1 MNNMGVK
8 LQDLI
13 QRKPIHVSVL
23 QGKIVAVD
31 APNIIF
37 SLLKFSYKNKQ
48 YSLSN
53 LMTDRTQRAISHLYG
68 LLFRLNFF
76 YAKRIF
82 PIFCFDGRDSELKR
96 VITKDQLADFRV
108 INRWYQEAIDSNNPE
123 LARKIALG
131 NEFLWPNI
139 ITESKHLL
147 NALGVP
153 YIDSPA
159 SAESQCAYLV
169 KAGIAHYAISQD
181 FDTLLFGCPAL
192 IQNLSKSLRR
202 KIKGKWIYNKVS
214 TFQIDLE
221 SNLKQLRLD
230 RFQLVDLA
238 MLLGTDY
245 NPGVKQ
251 IGPKTALELIKT
263 YHDLEGIIASQKN
276 KYNFAQLT
284 SEKIQAIR
292 KIFLIPDVLE
302 ILPEL
307 YWDSPNNA
315 KILKLMCKDHTLN
328 PERVQNN
335 IQKLKKNYISCKD
348 YFHKLTFGPK
358 IIQKTL
364 DMSF

>member
-1 MNNMGVK
+1 MGVK
-8 LQDLI
+8 LQNLI
-13 QRKPIHVSVL
+13 QRKPIHVSDL
-23 QGKIVAVD
+23 KGKIVAVD

-37 SLLKFSYKNKQ
+37 SLLNFSYKNKQ
-48 YSLSN
+48 YSASN

-68 LLFRLNFF
+68 LLFRINFF
-76 YAKRIF
+76 YTKKIF
-82 PIFCFDGRDSELKR
+82 PIFCFDGRDSELKH
-96 VITKDQLADFRV
+96 VISKDQLADFQV
-108 INRWYQEAIDSNNPE
+108 INRWYQEAIESNNFKI
-123 LARKIALG
+123 ARKIALG
-131 NEFLWPNI
+131 KEFLWPNI
-139 ITESKHLL
+139 ITESKQLL

-159 SAESQCAYLV
+159 SAESQCAHLV
-169 KAGIAHYAISQD
+169 KGGIAHYAVSQD

-202 KIKGKWIYNKVS
+202 KKKGKWIYNKVS

-221 SNLKQLRLD
+221 SNLKQLKLD
-230 RFQLVDLA
+230 RFQLVDLS

-263 YHDLEGIIASQKN
+263 YHNLEGIIASQKN

-292 KIFLIPDVLE
+292 KIFLMADVLE
-302 ILPEL
+302 KLPDL
-307 YWDSPNNA
+307 YWDPPDNTR
-315 KILKLMCKDHTLN
+315 ILKLMCKDHTLN
-328 PERVQNN
+328 QERVKNN
-335 IQKLKKNYISCKD
+335 IQKLIENYISCKD
-348 YFHKLTFGPK
+348 HFYKLKYGPK
-358 IIQKTL
+358 LIQKTL